1 MKHMKPVE
9 LRLQEPLADGYR
21 LFPVADQWSELLPER
36 IPLRYAIF
44 RYLGFYV
51 AVTKKGKTSVLKSRS
66 IGAVCVK
73 IHNEEKQ
80 IFASRVQTCFRNGV
94 YYVQDLHL
102 ENAGVHTV
110 TVTVD
115 GQIAAQV
122 APLMLQTQVFEFMEL
137 IECPDLKRGV
147 YAPLREFV
155 HGVMERGEQQ
165 QLRDDDFI
173 ERHLK
178 SKKYEL
184 RNMDARW
191 WLKAF
196 VEQALDREMRR
207 KLLQVNA
214 AKNSCRTTHKRKQDH
229 PSRTADKKTHE
240 NLFERRKRDW
250 KRVRSGE
257 LRMFTTEPLHAGAT
271 VTVYSAKQMYRQ
283 LSLYAQV

>member
-1 MKHMKPVE
+1 MKPVD

-21 LFPVADQWSELLPER
+21 LFSVADQWSELLPER

-51 AVTKKGKTSVLKSRS
+51 AVTKKGKTNVLKSRS

-73 IHNEEKQ
+73 IQNEDKQ
-80 IFASRVQTCFRNGV
+80 IFSSRVQTCFRNGV
-94 YYVQDLHL
+94 YYVQDLHF
-102 ENAGVHTV
+102 ENVGVHTV

-122 APLMLQTQVFEFMEL
+122 QSLMLQTQVFEFMEL
-137 IECPDLKRGV
+137 SECPDLKRGV

-155 HGVMERGEQQ
+155 HGVMERGEQE

-184 RNMDARW
+184 RNMDARVR
-191 WLKAF
+191 AI
-196 VEQALDREMRR
+196 MRR
-207 KLLQVNA
+207 LCA
-214 AKNSCRTTHKRKQDH
+214 EDGRSC
-229 PSRTADKKTHE
+229 
-240 NLFERRKRDW
+240 
-250 KRVRSGE
+250 
-257 LRMFTTEPLHAGAT
+257 
-271 VTVYSAKQMYRQ
+271 
-283 LSLYAQV
+283 

>member
-1 MKHMKPVE
+1 MKPVV
-9 LRLQEPLADGYR
+9 LRLQEPLADGYQ
-21 LFPVADQWSELLPER
+21 LFSLADQWSELLPAR

-51 AVTKKGKTSVLKSRS
+51 TVTKKGRTSVLKSRN

-73 IHNEEKQ
+73 IQNEDKQ
-80 IFASRVQTCFRNGV
+80 IFDSRVQTCFRNGV

-122 APLMLQTQVFEFMEL
+122 KPLVLQTQVLEFMKL
-137 IECPDLKRGV
+137 SECPDLKLGV

-155 HGVMERGEQQ
+155 HGVMERGEQE

-173 ERHLK
+173 DRHLK

-184 RNMDARW
+184 RNMDAR
-191 WLKAF
+191 
-196 VEQALDREMRR
+196 VR
-207 KLLQVNA
+207 VN
-214 AKNSCRTTHKRKQDH
+214 
-229 PSRTADKKTHE
+229 
-240 NLFERRKRDW
+240 L
-250 KRVRSGE
+250 RVCAVGC
-257 LRMFTTEPLHAGAT
+257 
-271 VTVYSAKQMYRQ
+271 
-283 LSLYAQV
+283 